1 MFCLDGVSFNDFLSV
16 IQDYFTTYAHIQVS
30 ASTNTIQEKSNKEE
44 TAEVQYLATDLRL
57 LAWRGHLSPA
67 APVVQSARPIWPTE
81 TGMQMG
87 NTLTHGK
94 DSPMPAYTINSE
106 RQCVLMHE

>member
-1 MFCLDGVSFNDFLSV
+1 MTSFQSV
-16 IQDYFTTYAHIQVS
+16 IQDYFISYAHLQVS

-44 TAEVQYLATDLRL
+44 TAEVQYLANDLRL

-67 APVVQSARPIWPTE
+67 APVVQSAQPIWPTE
-81 TGMQMG
+81 TRMQMG

-94 DSPMPAYTINSE
+94 DSPVPAYTINSE
-106 RQCVLMHE
+106 RQCVLMYE

>member
-1 MFCLDGVSFNDFLSV
+1 M
-16 IQDYFTTYAHIQVS
+16 
-30 ASTNTIQEKSNKEE
+30 NTIQEKSNKEE

-67 APVVQSARPIWPTE
+67 APVAQSARPIWPTE
-81 TGMQMG
+81 TRMQIG

-106 RQCVLMHE
+106 RQCVLKYE